1 MIWNLRLVSLVFV
14 PFVIEIQSRSTNLP
28 LKIHWPSYYFLVSS
42 YFLVSH
48 MLHLSIQPQT
58 IDQNIIHTGLV
69 WESGVLCTPYQD
81 MDSIRSFYSFHFL
94 EGLLCQ
100 KILEVVSIYRLYIV
114 VYRKDAYIVSR
125 GSYKKA
131 KKQNR
136 LLNQSSGKSNLIQ
149 M

>member
-1 MIWNLRLVSLVFV
+1 MEGKNCYSILSHEVIDDDEGVEESSLSCISKACDRVSWLSVTYSFLEHMIWNLRLVSLVFV

-69 WESGVLCTPYQD
+69 WESGVLCTPY
-81 MDSIRSFYSFHFL
+81 
-94 EGLLCQ
+94 
-100 KILEVVSIYRLYIV
+100 
-114 VYRKDAYIVSR
+114 
-125 GSYKKA
+125 
-131 KKQNR
+131 
-136 LLNQSSGKSNLIQ
+136 
-149 M
+149 